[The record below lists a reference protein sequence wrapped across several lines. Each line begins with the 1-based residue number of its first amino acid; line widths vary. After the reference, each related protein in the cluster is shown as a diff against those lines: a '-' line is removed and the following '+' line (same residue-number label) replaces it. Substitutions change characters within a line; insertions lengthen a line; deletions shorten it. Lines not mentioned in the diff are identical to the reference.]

1 MELLSPISSSRSPI
15 ISNGSSLFSPRFSF
29 PNSSK
34 KNSFKIQAPCSR
46 ICRYPS
52 FNLPRCRR
60 NFLVVFAN
68 FSRPTRRSNSLRKKL
83 TQEQQVRRIHIPSN
97 PNSDFQLPERT
108 SEHSESSGGVG
119 IDVSDTSVET
129 RPKGL
134 GESVLWNRLENWVDQ
149 YKKDIEFWGIGS
161 GPIFTVFQDSNGN
174 VKSVSINEDEIL
186 KRCQVERMDLDDPK
200 GVNYKISTAKTIA
213 REIENGKDVLP
224 RNSSVAKFVI
234 QGDDESSFLKA
245 AQGFSF
251 RPEVLSKFSGVGGLI
266 LCSFLLLFSLKKL
279 FAFRKEEV
287 EYTELEKEM
296 MRRKIKS
303 RKEKEVLD
311 NGRVE
316 IIQVRAEPPK
326 VSVEKP
332 RLDKQELM
340 RTIAKEK
347 SKVPITKLV
356 LGESTGNL
364 NSSVADLSNKI
375 QEIRDMARD
384 VREMEAKEDPLSFS
398 DENNLSSVN
407 GSLPNEDE
415 IIEPMDE
422 GSCFL
427 SDNSRH
433 NKHVLEDVESGL
445 LHNVASVETK
455 DLQVSSNSNMEV
467 PHGGNSTT
475 WDVKDCKTSLGI
487 MDTTESDTSC
497 KTNKLETDSE
507 QKKLKIIRSVK
518 EAREYLSERHQK
530 QKPDEKIHGRTTQEF
545 SAAPRLPNDNVLET
559 ETNKKA
565 DSENI
570 AFKSSFSFG
579 ASDSSPLVSGNV
591 DSALGDKNSIS
602 VNDDCSKS
610 SAEGYSVGGSVNL
623 HKSLN
628 SDSNDSDTDT
638 MPHGETKNWI
648 EDNFDEL
655 EPFIRKIGVGFRD
668 NYMAA
673 REKAARLSDANST
686 LAQLQ
691 YENDNDEELE
701 WMKDENLRD
710 IVFKVRENELANRDP
725 FYSMDPEDKVKF
737 FNGLE
742 KKIERQN
749 EKLLK
754 VHEWLHSNIEN
765 LDYGADG
772 ISIYDPPEKIIP
784 RWKGPLFEKSPE
796 FFNDYLEQ
804 RKAIFDRKAGLPLSM
819 NIDEQSSSNPNGSVE
834 NIDDPNMAIHNQ
846 ERKKSMTIIESSDG
860 STRPGKKSGKEFWQH
875 TKKWSRGF
883 LESYNA
889 ETDPEVK
896 SVMKDIGKDLDR
908 WITEKE
914 VQEAADLM
922 DKLPEKNKKFV
933 EKKLNKL
940 KREMEMFGPQAV
952 VSKYR
957 EYAEDEEEDYL
968 WWLDLRHVLC
978 IELYTMEDE
987 KQRIGFYSLEM
998 AADLELEPKPCH
1010 VIAFENASDCKN
1022 FCYII
1027 QSHMEML
1034 GTGIAFVVALPPK
1047 DAFREA
1053 KANGFGVTVIR
1064 KGELQLNVDQTLEE
1078 VEEQIT
1084 EIGSKM
1090 YQDKIMKDRSVDIS
1104 SLMKGVFGLTPRRG
1118 RSKRKLKKLK
1128 EK

>member
-487 MDTTESDTSC
+487 MDTTQSDTYC

-638 MPHGETKNWI
+638 MPYGETKNWI

-673 REKAARLSDANST
+673 REKAARLSDADST

>member
-1 MELLSPISSSRSPI
+1 MDWRLLITSSFRV
-15 ISNGSSLFSPRFSF
+15 R
-29 PNSSK
+29 
-34 KNSFKIQAPCSR
+34 R
-46 ICRYPS
+46 R
-52 FNLPRCRR
+52 LPDG
-60 NFLVVFAN
+60 
-68 FSRPTRRSNSLRKKL
+68 RSNSLRKKL

-1104 SLMKGVFGLTPRRG
+1104 SLMKGVFGLTPRSVDDILQPNG
-1118 RSKRKLKKLK
+1118 LTHIS
-1128 EK
+1128 EAAVVVSFAA